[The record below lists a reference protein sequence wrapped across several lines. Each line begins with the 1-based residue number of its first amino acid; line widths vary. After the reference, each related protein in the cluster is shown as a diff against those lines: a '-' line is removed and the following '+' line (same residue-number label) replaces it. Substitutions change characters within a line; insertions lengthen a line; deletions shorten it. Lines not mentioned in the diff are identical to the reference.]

1 MDKYILYVGL
11 NDKDTKTQKI
21 DTLSAYNL
29 TNNILLNYVEGATV
43 TQSKGGA
50 TVTQSKGIY
59 KHNNGNVVIENTL
72 IIELLFTDKTTVET
86 IAKELKIA
94 LNQESIAIQK
104 QTIESYL
111 F

>member
-29 TNNILLNYVEGATV
+29 TNNILLNYVE
-43 TQSKGGA
+43 GA

-104 QTIESYL
+104 ATIESYL

>member
-1 MDKYILYVGL
+1 MDKYILYVRL

-29 TNNILLNYVEGATV
+29 TNNILLNDVE
-43 TQSKGGA
+43 GA

-86 IAKELKIA
+86 IAKELKMA

>member
-29 TNNILLNYVEGATV
+29 TNNILLNYVEGATI
-43 TQSKGGA
+43 
-50 TVTQSKGIY
+50 TQSKGIY

-72 IIELLFTDKTTVET
+72 VIELLFTDKTTVET
-86 IAKELKIA
+86 IAKELKMA

>member
-11 NDKDTKTQKI
+11 NDKNTKTQKI

-43 TQSKGGA
+43 TQSKG
-50 TVTQSKGIY
+50 IY

-72 IIELLFTDKTTVET
+72 IIELLFTDKQTVET
-86 IAKELKIA
+86 IAKDLKIA

>member
-43 TQSKGGA
+43 TQSKG
-50 TVTQSKGIY
+50 IY

-86 IAKELKIA
+86 IAKDLKIA

>member
-29 TNNILLNYVEGATV
+29 ANNILLNYVEGATV
-43 TQSKGGA
+43 TQSKG
-50 TVTQSKGIY
+50 IY
-59 KHNNGNVVIENTL
+59 KHNNSNVVIENTL

-111 F
+111 Y

>member
-1 MDKYILYVGL
+1 MEKYILYVGL

-43 TQSKGGA
+43 TQSKG
-50 TVTQSKGIY
+50 IY
-59 KHNNGNVVIENTL
+59 KHNNGNVIIENTL
-72 IIELLFTDKTTVET
+72 IIELLFTDNNTVNK
-86 IAKELKIA
+86 IANDLKKA

-104 QTIESYL
+104 FNIESYL
-111 F
+111 Y

>member
-29 TNNILLNYVEGATV
+29 TNNILLNYVEGV
-43 TQSKGGA
+43 

>member
-1 MDKYILYVGL
+1 MEKYILYVGL

-43 TQSKGGA
+43 TQSKG
-50 TVTQSKGIY
+50 IY

-72 IIELLFTDKTTVET
+72 IIELLFTDNDTVNK
-86 IAKELKIA
+86 IANDLKKA

-104 QTIESYL
+104 YNIESYL
-111 F
+111 Y

>member
-43 TQSKGGA
+43 TQSKG
-50 TVTQSKGIY
+50 IY

-72 IIELLFTDKTTVET
+72 IIELLFTDKATVET
-86 IAKELKIA
+86 IAKELKMA

>member
-43 TQSKGGA
+43 TQSKG
-50 TVTQSKGIY
+50 IY

-72 IIELLFTDKTTVET
+72 IIELLFTDKQTVET

>member
-29 TNNILLNYVEGATV
+29 ANNILLDYVE
-43 TQSKGGA
+43 GA

-59 KHNNGNVVIENTL
+59 KHNNGNVVIEITL

-86 IAKELKIA
+86 IAKELKMA

>member
-1 MDKYILYVGL
+1 MDKYVLYVGL

-43 TQSKGGA
+43 TQSKG
-50 TVTQSKGIY
+50 IY

-72 IIELLFTDKTTVET
+72 VIELLFTDKTTVET
-86 IAKELKIA
+86 IAKELKMA
-94 LNQESIAIQK
+94 LNQERIA
-104 QTIESYL
+104 
-111 F
+111 

>member
-1 MDKYILYVGL
+1 M
-11 NDKDTKTQKI
+11 
-21 DTLSAYNL
+21 
-29 TNNILLNYVEGATV
+29 
-43 TQSKGGA
+43 
-50 TVTQSKGIY
+50 TQSKGIY

-72 IIELLFTDKTTVET
+72 IIELLFTDKQTVET

>member
-1 MDKYILYVGL
+1 MEKFILYVGL

-29 TNNILLNYVEGATV
+29 ANNILLNYVEGATV
-43 TQSKGGA
+43 TQSKG
-50 TVTQSKGIY
+50 IY
-59 KHNNGNVVIENTL
+59 KHNNGNIVIENTL
-72 IIELLFTDKTTVET
+72 VIELLFTDKTTVET

-94 LNQESIAIQK
+94 LNQENIAIQK
-104 QTIESYL
+104 QAIESYL

>member
-1 MDKYILYVGL
+1 MEKYILYVGL

-43 TQSKGGA
+43 TQSKG
-50 TVTQSKGIY
+50 IY

-72 IIELLFTDKTTVET
+72 IIELLFTDNDTVNK
-86 IAKELKIA
+86 IANDLKKA

-104 QTIESYL
+104 FNIESYL
-111 F
+111 Y

>member
-29 TNNILLNYVEGATV
+29 TNNILINYVE
-43 TQSKGGA
+43 GA

-72 IIELLFTDKTTVET
+72 VIELLFTDKTTVET
-86 IAKELKIA
+86 IAKELKMA

>member
-43 TQSKGGA
+43 TQSKG
-50 TVTQSKGIY
+50 IY

-72 IIELLFTDKTTVET
+72 VIELLFTDKTTVET
-86 IAKELKIA
+86 IAKELKMT

>member
-43 TQSKGGA
+43 TQSKG
-50 TVTQSKGIY
+50 IY

-86 IAKELKIA
+86 IAKELKIT

>member
-43 TQSKGGA
+43 TQSKG
-50 TVTQSKGIY
+50 IY

-86 IAKELKIA
+86 IAKELKMA
-94 LNQESIAIQK
+94 LNQEIIAIQK

>member
-43 TQSKGGA
+43 TQSKG
-50 TVTQSKGIY
+50 IY

-72 IIELLFTDKTTVET
+72 IIELLCTDKTTVET
-86 IAKELKIA
+86 IAKELKMA

>member
-43 TQSKGGA
+43 TQSKG
-50 TVTQSKGIY
+50 IY

-86 IAKELKIA
+86 IAKELKVA

>member
-29 TNNILLNYVEGATV
+29 ANNILLNYVE
-43 TQSKGGA
+43 GA

-72 IIELLFTDKTTVET
+72 VIELLFTDKTTVET
-86 IAKELKIA
+86 IAKELKMA

>member
-21 DTLSAYNL
+21 NTLSAYNIA
-29 TNNILLNYVEGATV
+29 NNILLNYVEGATV
-43 TQSKGGA
+43 TQSK
-50 TVTQSKGIY
+50 VIY

-86 IAKELKIA
+86 IAKELKMA
-94 LNQESIAIQK
+94 LNQASIAIQK
-104 QTIESYL
+104 QTVESYL

>member
-1 MDKYILYVGL
+1 MNKYILYVGL

-29 TNNILLNYVEGATV
+29 TNNILLNYVEGATI
-43 TQSKGGA
+43 
-50 TVTQSKGIY
+50 TQSKGIY
-59 KHNNGNVVIENTL
+59 KHNNGNIVIENTL
-72 IIELLFTDKTTVET
+72 VIELLFTDKTTVET
-86 IAKELKIA
+86 IAKELKMA

>member
-43 TQSKGGA
+43 TQSKG
-50 TVTQSKGIY
+50 IY

-72 IIELLFTDKTTVET
+72 IIELLFTDNDTVNK
-86 IAKELKIA
+86 IANDLKKA

-104 QTIESYL
+104 FNIESYL
-111 F
+111 Y

>member
-29 TNNILLNYVEGATV
+29 TNNILLNYVEGATI
-43 TQSKGGA
+43 
-50 TVTQSKGIY
+50 TQSKGIY
-59 KHNNGNVVIENTL
+59 KHNNGNIVIENTL
-72 IIELLFTDKTTVET
+72 VLELLFTDKTTVET
-86 IAKELKIA
+86 IAKELKMA

>member
-1 MDKYILYVGL
+1 MDKFILYVGL

-43 TQSKGGA
+43 TQSKG
-50 TVTQSKGIY
+50 IY

-72 IIELLFTDKTTVET
+72 IIELLFTDKQTVET

-111 F
+111 Y

>member
-1 MDKYILYVGL
+1 MEKFILYVGL

-29 TNNILLNYVEGATV
+29 ANNILLNYVEGATV
-43 TQSKGGA
+43 TQSKG
-50 TVTQSKGIY
+50 IY
-59 KHNNGNVVIENTL
+59 KHQNGNVVIENTL
-72 IIELLFTDKTTVET
+72 IIELLFTDTNTVEA

-104 QTIESYL
+104 FNIESYL
-111 F
+111 Y

>member
-29 TNNILLNYVEGATV
+29 TNNILLNYVEGATI
-43 TQSKGGA
+43 
-50 TVTQSKGIY
+50 TQSKGIY

-72 IIELLFTDKTTVET
+72 VIELLFTNKTTVET

>member
-1 MDKYILYVGL
+1 MEKYILYVGL

-43 TQSKGGA
+43 TQSKG
-50 TVTQSKGIY
+50 IY

-72 IIELLFTDKTTVET
+72 IIELLFTDNDIVNK
-86 IAKELKIA
+86 IANDLKKA
-94 LNQESIAIQK
+94 LNQESIEIQK
-104 QTIESYL
+104 FNIESYL
-111 F
+111 Y

>member
-1 MDKYILYVGL
+1 MNKYILYVGL

-43 TQSKGGA
+43 TQSKG
-50 TVTQSKGIY
+50 IY
-59 KHNNGNVVIENTL
+59 KHQNGNVVIENTL
-72 IIELLFTDKTTVET
+72 IIELLFTDKQTVET
-86 IAKELKIA
+86 IAKDLKIA

>member
-11 NDKDTKTQKI
+11 NDKDTKIQKI

-29 TNNILLNYVEGATV
+29 TNNILLNYVE
-43 TQSKGGA
+43 GA

-86 IAKELKIA
+86 IAKELKIV

>member
-1 MDKYILYVGL
+1 MEKFILYVGL

-43 TQSKGGA
+43 TQSKG
-50 TVTQSKGIY
+50 IY

-72 IIELLFTDKTTVET
+72 IIELLFTDTTIVEQ
-86 IAKELKIA
+86 IANDLKKA

-104 QTIESYL
+104 FNIESYL
-111 F
+111 Y

>member
-29 TNNILLNYVEGATV
+29 TNNILLNYVEGARI
-43 TQSKGGA
+43 TQA
-50 TVTQSKGIY
+50 KGIY
-59 KHNNGNVVIENTL
+59 KHNNGNIVIENTL
-72 IIELLFTDKTTVET
+72 VIELLFTDKTTVET
-86 IAKELKIA
+86 IAKELKMA